1 MTVTTARAQPTGR
14 YSRYIV
20 DIAYEM
26 QRKGLLDF
34 FMGAWRQYGDLARIQ
49 IRSEVMFLVTHP
61 DDVRAVSVTKRKN
74 YDKLQSYDVVRE
86 LLLGDGLIT
95 STGDLWKRQRRLMA
109 PFFTPKAVTD
119 YFPVVL
125 ADGEWLI
132 ERWQRLSQSGET
144 VEMIDEM
151 MLVTASIILRS
162 MFSMESDEQMLEIKN
177 AVETMIA
184 FVSTREM
191 IPLSLPLWLPTP
203 ANNRYRQARELVH
216 TYIEGLIGRRRA
228 MPQEQWPDDL
238 LSKLMLA
245 RDEETG
251 QAMPDDLLRDEAITI
266 FFAGHETTARTLTF
280 LWYALSQNPEVERR
294 LHEEIDAVLGNA
306 SGYRTLTLDDLG
318 QLEYT
323 LRVIKETLRLYPPA
337 PLYVRDTIADDEID
351 GRPIPAGARMML
363 FPYATHRHPDFWT
376 EPERFD
382 PDRWLPE
389 REAARHPY
397 AYHPFAAGQR
407 ICIGNNFSLFESQVL
422 VAMLAG
428 RFAPRLAPGHQPQ
441 IGMAGTLISRNGL
454 PMIVVGR

>member
-1 MTVTTARAQPTGR
+1 MSIRTRAAPTGR

-20 DIAYEM
+20 DIAFEM

-34 FMGAWRQYGDLARIQ
+34 FVDAWRQYGDLARIQ

-61 DDVRAVSVTKRKN
+61 DDVRTVNVGKRKN

-86 LLLGDGLIT
+86 LLLGDGLLT
-95 STGDLWKRQRRLMA
+95 STGDLWRRQRRLMA

-119 YFPVVL
+119 YYPVVL
-125 ADGEWLI
+125 ADGEALI
-132 ERWQRLSQSGET
+132 ERWDRLAKSGET
-144 VEMIDEM
+144 VEMVDEM
-151 MLVTASIILRS
+151 MLATASIILRS
-162 MFSMESDEQMLEIKN
+162 MFSMESDARMLQIKD
-177 AVETMIA
+177 AVETMIG

-191 IPLSLPLWLPTP
+191 IPLSTPLWLPTP

-216 TYIEGLIGRRRA
+216 TYIEGLIGRRRT
-228 MPQEQWPDDL
+228 MPEDEWPDDL

-280 LWYALSQNPEVERR
+280 LWYALSQNPEVEQR
-294 LHEEIDAVLGNA
+294 LHEEIDAVNGRSLP
-306 SGYRTLTLDDLG
+306 TLADLK

-337 PLYVRDTIADDEID
+337 PIYVRDTISDDEVS

-407 ICIGNNFSLFESQVL
+407 ICIGNNFSLFESQLL
-422 VAMLAG
+422 VAMLAA
-428 RFAPRLAPGHQPQ
+428 RFAPRLLPGHQPQ

-454 PMIVVGR
+454 PMKVVSR

>member
-1 MTVTTARAQPTGR
+1 MSTHTRAEPTGR

-20 DIAYEM
+20 DIAFEM

-34 FMGAWRQYGDLARIQ
+34 FVDAWRQYGDLARIQ

-61 DDVRAVSVTKRKN
+61 DDVRAVNVGKRKN

-86 LLLGDGLIT
+86 LLLGNGLLT
-95 STGDLWKRQRRLMA
+95 STGALWRRQRRLMA

-119 YFPVVL
+119 YYPVVL
-125 ADGEWLI
+125 ADGEALI
-132 ERWQRLSQSGET
+132 ERWDRLAKSGET
-144 VEMIDEM
+144 VEMINEM
-151 MLVTASIILRS
+151 MLATASIILRS
-162 MFSMESDEQMLEIKN
+162 MFSMESDARMLQIKD
-177 AVETMIA
+177 AVETMIG
-184 FVSTREM
+184 FVATREM
-191 IPLSLPLWLPTP
+191 IPLSVPLWLPTP

-228 MPQEQWPDDL
+228 MPANEWPDDL

-251 QAMPDDLLRDEAITI
+251 QVMPDDLLRDEAITI

-280 LWYALSQNPEVERR
+280 LWYALSQNPEVEQR
-294 LHEEIDAVLGNA
+294 LHEEIDAVTGHRLP
-306 SGYRTLTLDDLG
+306 TLDDLR
-318 QLEYT
+318 QLDYT

-337 PLYVRDTIADDEID
+337 PIYVRDTISDDEVS
-351 GRPIPAGARMML
+351 GRPIPAGARLML

-407 ICIGNNFSLFESQVL
+407 ICIGNNFSLFESQLL
-422 VAMLAG
+422 VAMLAA

-454 PMIVVGR
+454 PMKVVSR

>member
-1 MTVTTARAQPTGR
+1 MTVTTSETKPTGR
-14 YSRYIV
+14 TSRYIV
-20 DIAYEM
+20 DIALEM
-26 QRKGLLDF
+26 QQKGPLEF
-34 FMGAWRQYGDLARIQ
+34 FMDIWRQYGDMARIQ

-61 DDVRAVSVTKRKN
+61 DDVRAVNVSQREN
-74 YDKLQSYDVVRE
+74 FDKLGSYDVVRE
-86 LLLGDGLIT
+86 LLLGNGLLT

-109 PFFTPKAVTD
+109 PFFTPKAIVD

-125 ADGEWLI
+125 ADGQTLI
-132 ERWQRLSQSGET
+132 ERWNRLSESGET
-144 VEMIDEM
+144 VEIIDEM
-151 MLVTASIILRS
+151 MLATASIILRS
-162 MFSMESDEQMLEIKN
+162 MFSMESDEKMLQIKN
-177 AVETMIA
+177 AVETMIS

-203 ANNRYRQARELVH
+203 ANNRYRQAHELVH

-228 MPQEQWPDDL
+228 MPEDEWPDDL

-280 LWYALSQNPEVERR
+280 LWYALSQNPEVERQ
-294 LHEEIDAVLGNA
+294 LHEEIDSVIGR
-306 SGYRTLTLDDLG
+306 RTPTLNDLK

-323 LRVIKETLRLYPPA
+323 SRVIKETLRLYPPA
-337 PLYVRDTIADDEID
+337 PVYVRDTIADDEVGD
-351 GRPIPAGARMML
+351 RHIPAGARMML
-363 FPYATHRHPDFWT
+363 FPYATHRHTDFWDD
-376 EPERFD
+376 PERFD

-422 VAMLAG
+422 VAILAA
-428 RFAPRLAPGHQPQ
+428 RFAPRLIPGHQLQ
-441 IGMAGTLISRNGL
+441 IGMAGTLVSRNGL
-454 PMIVVGR
+454 PMIVASR

>member
-1 MTVTTARAQPTGR
+1 MSTIKTEAKPSGR
-14 YSRYIV
+14 TSRYVI
-20 DIAYEM
+20 DIALEM

-34 FMGAWRQYGDLARIQ
+34 FMDSWREYGDLARIQ

-61 DDVRAVSVTKRKN
+61 DDVRAVNVGRRKN

-86 LLLGDGLIT
+86 LLLGDGLLT
-95 STGDLWKRQRRLMA
+95 STGDLWRRQRRLMA

-125 ADGEWLI
+125 ADGQTLI
-132 ERWQRLSQSGET
+132 ARWEKLAKSGQP
-144 VEMIDEM
+144 VEIIDEM
-151 MLVTASIILRS
+151 MLATASIILRS
-162 MFSMESDEQMLEIKN
+162 MFSMESDEQMLQIKD
-177 AVETMIA
+177 AVETMIG

-203 ANNRYRQARELVH
+203 ANNRYRQAHELVH
-216 TYIEGLIGRRRA
+216 TYIEGLIARRRA
-228 MPQEQWPDDL
+228 IPEEEWPDDL

-251 QAMPDDLLRDEAITI
+251 QAMSDDLLRDEAITI

-280 LWYALSQNPEVERR
+280 LWYALSLNPGVEQR
-294 LHEEIDAVLGNA
+294 LHEEIDAVIGRRLP
-306 SGYRTLTLDDLG
+306 TLDDLK
-318 QLEYT
+318 QLPYT

-337 PLYVRDTIADDEID
+337 PIYVRDTIADDELG
-351 GRPIPAGARMML
+351 GRPIPAGSRMML
-363 FPYATHRHPDFWT
+363 FPYASHRHPDFWHD
-376 EPERFD
+376 PERFD

-389 REAARHPY
+389 RESARHPY

-422 VAMLAG
+422 VAMLAA

-454 PMIVVGR
+454 PMRIIGR

>member
-1 MTVTTARAQPTGR
+1 MTATNTRAEPTGR
-14 YSRYIV
+14 TSRYIV
-20 DIAYEM
+20 DIAFDM
-26 QRKGLLDF
+26 QRKGLLGF
-34 FMGAWRQYGDLARIQ
+34 FMDAWRQYGDMARIQ

-74 YDKLQSYDVVRE
+74 YDKLGSYDAVRE
-86 LLLGDGLIT
+86 LLLGDGLVT
-95 STGDLWKRQRRLMA
+95 STGDLWRRQRRIMA

-125 ADGEWLI
+125 ADGQTLI
-132 ERWQRLSQSGET
+132 ERWERLAQSSQP
-144 VEMIDEM
+144 VEIIDEM
-151 MLVTASIILRS
+151 MLATASIILRS
-162 MFSMESDEQMLEIKN
+162 MFSMESDEQMLEIKH

-191 IPLSLPLWLPTP
+191 IPFSTPLWLPTP
-203 ANNRYRQARELVH
+203 ANNRYRQAHELVH
-216 TYIEGLIGRRRA
+216 TYINGLIARRRA
-228 MPQEQWPDDL
+228 MPEEQWPDDL

-251 QAMPDDLLRDEAITI
+251 QAMSDELLRDEAITI

-280 LWYALSQNPEVERR
+280 LWYALSQNPEVARK
-294 LHEEIDAVLGNA
+294 LHEEIDGVVG
-306 SGYRTLTLDDLG
+306 RRQPTLDDLK

-337 PLYVRDTIADDEID
+337 PLYVRDTIADDEIS

-363 FPYATHRHPDFWT
+363 LPYATHRHPDFWDD
-376 EPERFD
+376 PERFD
-382 PDRWLPE
+382 PERWLPE
-389 REAARHPY
+389 RESARHPY

-422 VAMLAG
+422 VAMLAA
-428 RFAPRLAPGHQPQ
+428 RFAPRLLPGHQPQ
-441 IGMAGTLISRNGL
+441 IGMAGTLVSRNGL
-454 PMIVVGR
+454 PMTVVSR

>member
-1 MTVTTARAQPTGR
+1 
-14 YSRYIV
+14 YIV

-26 QRKGLLDF
+26 QRKGLLGF
-34 FMGAWRQYGDLARIQ
+34 FMNAWQQYGDLARIQ

-61 DDVRAVSVTKRKN
+61 DDVRTVNVTKRKN

-86 LLLGDGLIT
+86 LLLGDGLLT
-95 STGDLWKRQRRLMA
+95 STGDLWRRQRQLMA

-119 YFPVVL
+119 YYPVIL
-125 ADGEWLI
+125 ADGQTLI
-132 ERWQRLSQSGET
+132 ERWDRLAASGET
-144 VEMIDEM
+144 VEIIDEM
-151 MLVTASIILRS
+151 MLATASIILRS
-162 MFSMESDEQMLEIKN
+162 MFSMESDARMLQIKD

-191 IPLSLPLWLPTP
+191 IPLSPPLWLPTP
-203 ANNRYRQARELVH
+203 ANNRYRRARELVH
-216 TYIEGLIGRRRA
+216 TYIEGLIAHRRA
-228 MPQEQWPDDL
+228 MPEDAWPDDL

-280 LWYALSQNPEVERR
+280 LWYALSQNPEVEKH
-294 LHEEIDAVLGNA
+294 LHEEIDAVIGRSLP
-306 SGYRTLTLDDLG
+306 TLDDLK
-318 QLEYT
+318 QLDYT

-337 PLYVRDTIADDEID
+337 PIYVRDTIADDEIS

-382 PDRWLPE
+382 PDRWRPDQ
-389 REAARHPY
+389 EAARHPY

-428 RFAPRLAPGHQPQ
+428 RYALRMLPGHQPQ
-441 IGMAGTLISRNGL
+441 IGMAGTLVSRNGL
-454 PMIVVGR
+454 PMTINGR